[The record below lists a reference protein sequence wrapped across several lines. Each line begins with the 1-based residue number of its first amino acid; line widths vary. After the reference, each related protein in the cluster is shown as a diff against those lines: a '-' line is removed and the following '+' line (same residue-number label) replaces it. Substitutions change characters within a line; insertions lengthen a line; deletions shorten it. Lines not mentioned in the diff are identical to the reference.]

1 MLFSRLSARA
11 ARILATVFLAS
22 TLLLAAGLGVSWVYA
37 WKLVKGST
45 PAPPEP
51 IQALLPAPSQVS
63 PLQVRYQLDVPG
75 RGEIFPS
82 LSANARDYWP
92 VAVLTI
98 SNSSQRPLIQVIS
111 AEITGWSARAEQKVV
126 IGARETRVVDVTPE
140 LLPQAY
146 ANNEMRQ
153 VTLRVHVTG
162 PGQDFGYQQKRPV
175 FLHAATDLYWGS
187 KFSNAQFIARWVTP
201 HDPAVLRL
209 VSEARQYIPRGRMA
223 GYHLASN
230 VRGNLSQQVR
240 AQANAVFDAM
250 KRSGISYVDSIFTFG
265 NYTGEAQR
273 VRLPRETLSLSSANC
288 IDVSVAFA
296 SAMENLGMMPVIV
309 IVPGHA
315 FAGVRLGPDSQQILY
330 LDLTVLPNGTFAQA
344 VARANHW
351 LKTVP
356 SERVLVIDISA
367 ARALGIYPM
376 PDPLEEIAAFGAKRV
391 GTAQEPSS
399 F

>member
-1 MLFSRLSARA
+1 MFFSRTSARG
-11 ARILATVFLAS
+11 ARILATVFLTS
-22 TLLLAAGLGVSWVYA
+22 TLLLAAGLGLSWVYA
-37 WKLVKGST
+37 WRLIRAST

-51 IQALLPAPSQVS
+51 LQAQLPAAAPIS

-98 SNSSQRPLIQVIS
+98 SNSSERPLIQVIS
-111 AEITGWSARAEQKVV
+111 AEITGWSAKAEQKVV
-126 IGARETRVVDVTPE
+126 IGARETRVVDVTPD

-153 VTLRVHVTG
+153 VTLHVHVTG
-162 PGQDFGYQQKRPV
+162 PGQDFGYSQKRPV
-175 FLHAATDLYWGS
+175 FLHAATDLFWGS

-209 VSEARQYIPRGRMA
+209 VSDARQYIPHGRMA

-230 VRGNLSQQVR
+230 VHGDLSKQVR
-240 AQANAVFDAM
+240 GQANAVFEAM
-250 KRSGISYVDSIFTFG
+250 KRSGLSYVDSIFTFG
-265 NYTGEAQR
+265 NYTAEAQR
-273 VRLPRETLSLSSANC
+273 VRLPRETLSLSNANC

-296 SAMENLGMMPVIV
+296 STMENLGMMPVIV

-315 FAGVRLGPDSQQILY
+315 FAGVRLGPDAQQILY
-330 LDLTVLPNGTFAQA
+330 VDLTVLPNGTFAQA
-344 VARANHW
+344 IARANHW

-356 SERVLVIDISA
+356 TDRVLMIDISA

-376 PDPLEEIAAFGAKRV
+376 PDPIEEIARFGDKGV
-391 GTAQEPSS
+391 GVEQEPGRY
-399 F
+399 

>member
-1 MLFSRLSARA
+1 MFFSRTPEHKARS
-11 ARILATVFLAS
+11 LATLFLLTTIA
-22 TLLLAAGLGVSWVYA
+22 LAAALGVSWFYA
-37 WKLVKGST
+37 WKLIQAST
-45 PAPPEP
+45 PAPPP
-51 IQALLPAPSQVS
+51 ALQVQLPAAAPIS

-82 LSANARDYWP
+82 LSSSAHDYWP

-98 SNSSQRPLIQVIS
+98 SNASDRPLIQIIS
-111 AEITGWSARAEQKVV
+111 ADITGWSAKAEQKVV
-126 IGARETRVVDVTPE
+126 VGARESRIVDISPE

-146 ANNEMRQ
+146 ANNELRQ
-153 VTLRVHVTG
+153 VTLHVHVSG
-162 PGQDFGYQQKRPV
+162 PGQDFGFQQKRPV
-175 FLHAATDLYWGS
+175 FLHAATDLYWGK

-209 VSEARQYIPRGRMA
+209 VSNARQYIPRGRMA

-240 AQANAVFDAM
+240 SQAKAVFDAM
-250 KRSGISYVDSIFTFG
+250 KRSGVSYVDSIFTFG
-265 NYTGEAQR
+265 NFTGDAQR
-273 VRLPRETLSLSSANC
+273 IRLPRETLSLSSANC

-315 FAGVRLGPDSQQILY
+315 FTGVRLGPDSQQILY
-330 LDLTVLPNGTFAQA
+330 LDLTVLPNGTFSQA
-344 VARANHW
+344 VARADYW
-351 LKTVP
+351 LNKVP
-356 SERVLVIDISA
+356 RDRVLVIDIAA

-376 PDPLEEIAAFGAKRV
+376 PDPVEEMAAFGARQS
-391 GTAQEPSS
+391 AHSANR

>member
-1 MLFSRLSARA
+1 MFFSRLSART

-37 WKLVKGST
+37 WKLIKGST

-51 IQALLPAPSQVS
+51 IQALLPAPAQVS

-98 SNSSQRPLIQVIS
+98 SNSSERPLIQVIS

-162 PGQDFGYQQKRPV
+162 PGQEFGYQQKRPV

-250 KRSGISYVDSIFTFG
+250 KRSGVSYVDSIFTFG

-330 LDLTVLPNGTFAQA
+330 LDLTVLPNGTFTQA

-391 GTAQEPSS
+391 GAAEAPNS

>member
-1 MLFSRLSARA
+1 MFFSTVSART

-22 TLLLAAGLGVSWVYA
+22 TLLLAAGLGTGWVYA
-37 WKLVKGST
+37 WKLIKAST

-51 IQALLPAPSQVS
+51 LQAHLPAAAPIS

-82 LSANARDYWP
+82 LSANAHDYWP

-98 SNSSQRPLIQVIS
+98 SNSSERPLIQVIS
-111 AEITGWSARAEQKVV
+111 AEITGWSAKAEQKVV
-126 IGARETRVVDVTPE
+126 VGARETRVVDVTPE

-153 VTLRVHVTG
+153 VNLRVHVTG
-162 PGQDFGYQQKRPV
+162 PGQDFGYSQKRPV

-187 KFSNAQFIARWVTP
+187 KFSNAQFVARWVTP

-230 VRGNLSQQVR
+230 VHGNLSQQVR

-250 KRSGISYVDSIFTFG
+250 KRSGVSYVDSIFTFG

-315 FAGVRLGPDSQQILY
+315 FAGVRLGPDAQQILY
-330 LDLTVLPNGTFAQA
+330 FDLTVLPNGTFTQA
-344 VARANHW
+344 ITRANHW

-356 SERVLVIDISA
+356 SNRVLMIDISA

-376 PDPLEEIAAFGAKRV
+376 PDPLEEVAAFGAKRV
-391 GTAQEPSS
+391 GTAQEPAT

>member
-1 MLFSRLSARA
+1 MFFSRLSART

-37 WKLVKGST
+37 WKLIKGST

-51 IQALLPAPSQVS
+51 IQALLPAPAPVS

-98 SNSSQRPLIQVIS
+98 SNSSERPLIQVIS

-162 PGQDFGYQQKRPV
+162 PGQEFGYQQKRPV

-240 AQANAVFDAM
+240 AQVNAVFDAM
-250 KRSGISYVDSIFTFG
+250 KRSGVSYVDSIFIFG

-330 LDLTVLPNGTFAQA
+330 LDLTVLPNGTFAQS

-376 PDPLEEIAAFGAKRV
+376 PDPLEEIAAIGTKRV
-391 GTAQEPSS
+391 GAAEAPSS